1 MPRSE
6 APLTTVTVLDVS
18 ISALDGT
25 QSVSTHEPPSPSRSA
40 SVTWAPSCAATS
52 AASYPPGP
60 PPMIAT
66 RMLRVCL
73 TEQESREPDLGA
85 VAQHGFRGIQGGR
98 PTGRPRTHVVPEG
111 VEGGGRQHVDT
122 HADGPFVH
130 VEAGLVDVQLVR
142 GPRGAHPEPGVG
154 TGHRLQVPGEVLAP
168 QA

>member
-1 MPRSE
+1 
-6 APLTTVTVLDVS
+6 T
-18 ISALDGT
+18 SALDGT
-25 QSVSTHEPPSPSRSA
+25 QSVSTHAPPSPSRSA

-85 VAQHGFRGIQGGR
+85 VAQHGFRGAQGGR
-98 PTGRPRTHVVPEG
+98 PRWAGGAGGAPPPGRPRTHVVPEG

-130 VEAGLVDVQLVR
+130 VEAG
-142 GPRGAHPEPGVG
+142 
-154 TGHRLQVPGEVLAP
+154 
-168 QA
+168 